1 MALKLYR
8 KKDQLTGIVCD
19 LPVSFRYVSTVI
31 LNFLLILLAGLSC
44 RKDTTII
51 PSEKEKV
58 PQLTTGF
65 YLLNEGSMGRNN
77 ATLDYY
83 DVQTS
88 VYHSNIYAETN
99 PGVVKQLG
107 DVGNDLK
114 IHGGKLYAVMNCSN
128 LVEVMNVADAKH
140 IAKFDVLN
148 GRYITFHDDKAYV
161 SSYAG
166 PVQLGDKRL
175 GVVLEFD
182 TVNFRETRR
191 VTVGYQPEEMA
202 IVNGKLYVANSGG
215 YTATDYDR
223 TVSVVD
229 LATFKEIKKIDVDVN
244 LHRVKADDDGDIY
257 VNSRGDHYGQ
267 GSKLHVIDTKTDVVK
282 KTIDVSVSNFC
293 IVGDTVYMY
302 GSDFDHT
309 TGKTTIAYSLLNV
322 KTQTIL
328 PGSFIT
334 DGTDTVVE
342 RPYGIAVDPVSR
354 DVYITDAR
362 NYTVSG
368 KLYCFDRQGKMKLS
382 HTTGYIPAH
391 IAFVTK

>member
-1 MALKLYR
+1 MKSQMKLIQVFDRLVAYR
-8 KKDQLTGIVCD
+8 L
-19 LPVSFRYVSTVI
+19 FTVTLI
-31 LNFLLILLAGLSC
+31 FLLVLLAVLSC
-44 RKDTTII
+44 RKDPTII
-51 PSEKEKV
+51 LSEKKKI

-65 YLLNEGSMGRNN
+65 YLLNEGLMDRSD

-88 VYHSNIYAETN
+88 MYHSNIYAETN
-99 PGVVKQLG
+99 PEVVKGLG
-107 DVGNDLK
+107 SVGNDLK
-114 IHGGKLYAVMNCSN
+114 IYGGKLYAVINCSN
-128 LVEVMNVADAKH
+128 LVEVMNVADARH
-140 IAKFDVLN
+140 ITKFDVLN
-148 GRYITFHDDKAYV
+148 GRYITFHRGKAYV

-166 PVQLGDKRL
+166 PVPSSEQLGDKRL

-215 YTATDYDR
+215 YTKNDYDR

-229 LATFKEIKKIDVDVN
+229 LSTFKEIKKIDVAIN
-244 LHRVKADDDGDIY
+244 LHHLKADDYGDIY

-267 GSKLHVIDTKTDVVK
+267 GSKLYVINTKTDAVK

-302 GSDFDHT
+302 GSDFNYT
-309 TGKTTIAYSLLNV
+309 TGKTTITYNLLDV
-322 KTQTIL
+322 KTKNLL
-328 PGSFIT
+328 PRSFIT
-334 DGTDTVVE
+334 DGTDAVIG
-342 RPYGIAVDPVSR
+342 RPYGIAVDPVSC

-362 NYTVSG
+362 NYMISG
-368 KLYCFDRQGKMKLS
+368 TLYCFDRQGKLKLS
-382 HTTGYIPAH
+382 HTTGNIPAS